1 MESDNIAACIV
12 KNFITIVY
20 HVYIATEQAYS
31 CSLIKFWRSPQ
42 YRWRFFI
49 KMIDKI
55 AIEANNISIVVAHN
69 TGIAIVKSGFIWDF
83 G

>member
-1 MESDNIAACIV
+1 
-12 KNFITIVY
+12 
-20 HVYIATEQAYS
+20 
-31 CSLIKFWRSPQ
+31 
-42 YRWRFFI
+42 
-49 KMIDKI
+49 MIDKI